1 MIKLTLDNN
10 ISTLEIYDLSLIQ
23 DVAVRVENG
32 VELAQIITS
41 RYDTVSV
48 LASAKAVK
56 KLLEYARADED
67 NRNKVY
73 QIYRKPVRKGNEIQ
87 INETLTVRD
96 MDSYG
101 YGHLK
106 ILDIIP
112 DQNMEE
118 VFKEVKERME
128 KGFNKEPSSKGLE
141 RLSKALK
148 EMQRGIHG

>member
-1 MIKLTLDNN
+1 MIELTLDNN
-10 ISTLEIYDLSLIQ
+10 ISTLEIYDLSLIK
-23 DVAVRVENG
+23 DVAVRVEDG

-41 RYDTVSV
+41 QYDTVSV
-48 LASAKAVK
+48 LASATAVK
-56 KLLEYARADED
+56 KLIEYARADED

-73 QIYRKPVRKGNEIQ
+73 QIYRKPVRKGNELQ
-87 INETLTVRD
+87 IAETLTVRD

-128 KGFNKEPSSKGLE
+128 KELKKNDSMLRREKEENSM
-141 RLSKALK
+141 A
-148 EMQRGIHG
+148 

>member
-112 DQNMEE
+112 EQNMEE

-128 KGFNKEPSSKGLE
+128 KE
-141 RLSKALK
+141 
-148 EMQRGIHG
+148 

>member
-10 ISTLEIYDLSLIQ
+10 ISTLEIYDISLIK

-41 RYDTVSV
+41 QYDTVSV

-56 KLLEYARADED
+56 KLLEYARED
-67 NRNKVY
+67 KEQSIKVY
-73 QIYRKPVRKGNEIQ
+73 QIYRTPARKGNEIK
-87 INETLTVRD
+87 INETLTVRE

-106 ILDIIP
+106 ILEIIP
-112 DQNMEE
+112 EQNMEE
-118 VFKEVKERME
+118 VFKEVKKRME
-128 KGFNKEPSSKGLE
+128 E
-141 RLSKALK
+141 
-148 EMQRGIHG
+148 GIKKDD

>member
-10 ISTLEIYDLSLIQ
+10 ISTLEIYDLSLIK

-32 VELAQIITS
+32 IKLAQIITV

-56 KLLEYARADED
+56 KLIEYARADEH
-67 NRNKVY
+67 NRDKVY
-73 QIYRKPVRKGNEIQ
+73 QIYRTPARKGNEIQ
-87 INETLTVRD
+87 INETLTVKEK
-96 MDSYG
+96 DSHG
-101 YGHLK
+101 YGRLK
-106 ILDIIP
+106 ILEIIP

-128 KGFNKEPSSKGLE
+128 KE
-141 RLSKALK
+141 
-148 EMQRGIHG
+148 